1 VVKLKNPPTATTIIV
16 PRAMLYNREAD
27 GGNSRA
33 KKNDNQQASRV
44 KNGNPGE
51 RGREVYEY

>member
-1 VVKLKNPPTATTIIV
+1 
-16 PRAMLYNREAD
+16 MLYNREAD